1 MGENDRSR
9 PGEKAAPMSN
19 SGPASIPPPTD
30 EPPGFA
36 EWWVVHEAESNV
48 YFELRAIAALRAL
61 STNQLRSLVWVG
73 LLDEGW
79 TRLYAEL
86 AERGEE
92 L

>member
-1 MGENDRSR
+1 
-9 PGEKAAPMSN
+9 MSN
-19 SGPASIPPPTD
+19 SGPPSIPPTCD

-48 YFELRAIAALRAL
+48 HFELRAIAALKAL
-61 STNQLRSLVWVG
+61 STTQLRSLVWVG

-79 TRLYAEL
+79 SRMYAEL
-86 AERGEE
+86 AERGET